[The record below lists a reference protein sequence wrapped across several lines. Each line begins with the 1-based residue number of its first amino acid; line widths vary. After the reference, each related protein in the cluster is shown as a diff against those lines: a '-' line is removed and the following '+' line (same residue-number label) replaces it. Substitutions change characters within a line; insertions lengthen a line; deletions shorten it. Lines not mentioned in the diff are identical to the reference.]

1 MLKNIIIIIIIII
14 IILNIIIGC
23 KSSSDNKLLHA
34 TTTYED
40 GTVKTDFYVRNNKKD
55 SLYKEY
61 YPTGNIKNKSM
72 YNNGV
77 ITYSY
82 NFYESGCLKSIF
94 NYDSKENGEFK
105 IYFNGCDGESIL
117 KIKGVFKNGK
127 KEGIQYTFN
136 ESGDTVLIQ
145 EYKEDIL
152 VNK

>member
-1 MLKNIIIIIIIII
+1 MIKLIVLIIG
-14 IILNIIIGC
+14 LSLIIIGC

-40 GTVKTDFYVRNNKKD
+40 GTVKTDFYIRNNKKD

-61 YPTGNIKNKSM
+61 YPTGVIKNKSM
-72 YNNGV
+72 YKNGFT
-77 ITYSY
+77 TYSY

-105 IYFNGCDGESIL
+105 IYFNGCDSENIL
-117 KIKGVFKNGK
+117 KIKGIFKNGK

-136 ESGDTVLIQ
+136 EFGDTVLIQ
-145 EYKEDIL
+145 EYKDDIL